1 MSSKRLRVLGLQM
14 NWHRNASVSFYTH
27 LQSLAWKTSEL
38 RWKACIEGVFDR
50 ASLYISANFH
60 RVAPWTIVKFSIAEI
75 GRIFFLPNSLGFAFQ
90 WFTVLLNNS
99 CEASNYKFMSFIL
112 IFFGSSL
119 NPANSW
125 YYGNDKSYR
134 TNSEHQI
141 TRIPIVFYDLLFTET
156 ELNKTSHPPLPQ
168 CYRLLSPPQS
178 FAAQSGVYWPLKL
191 LAEGK
196 REHKIIV
203 SSFKAFLELE
213 EKNCQV
219 MEKTEGNLLIL

>member
-1 MSSKRLRVLGLQM
+1 MSSKRLRVLSLQLSRQ
-14 NWHRNASVSFYTH
+14 RNASVSFYTY

-112 IFFGSSL
+112 IFLALVSIQLTAGTTEMTSL
-119 NPANSW
+119 TGPTLSIKLRESPSCSTI
-125 YYGNDKSYR
+125 YC
-134 TNSEHQI
+134 
-141 TRIPIVFYDLLFTET
+141 
-156 ELNKTSHPPLPQ
+156 LPRQ
-168 CYRLLSPPQS
+168 
-178 FAAQSGVYWPLKL
+178 
-191 LAEGK
+191 
-196 REHKIIV
+196 
-203 SSFKAFLELE
+203 
-213 EKNCQV
+213 N
-219 MEKTEGNLLIL
+219 